1 MSIWELNLGT
11 HELENG
17 SETET
22 VKNSNALLSS
32 FIIMQRMQQNVK

>member
-1 MSIWELNLGT
+1 MSIWEPNLGT

-17 SETET
+17 SET

-32 FIIMQRMQQNVK
+32 FIITQRMQQNVK